1 MINDIESVK
10 ELERMI
16 EVVVRSLPKE
26 REARDLYRAAS
37 ESATMEMTK
46 RLFAKLAEQEQE
58 HEKKLSAVLDLLQ
71 KELRQLLGGG

>member
-16 EVVVRSLPKE
+16 EVVVRAIPKE
-26 REARDLYRAAS
+26 REARDLYRSTA

-46 RLFAKLAEQEQE
+46 RLFERLADQEQE
-58 HEKKLSAVLDLLQ
+58 HERKLMAVLDLLRQ
-71 KELRQLLGGG
+71 ELGQLSGGG